1 MNHKKIAELA
11 HVSASTV
18 SKALSGSKEVS
29 EETAAKIRQIAIDV
43 GYFKEKTKRKRE
55 YTDNGGLLVAIVV
68 PEIHG
73 FHYSTRITC
82 LKNYIEE
89 RGGNVAVYIYDFNR
103 EKCAKLIESIIVQGA
118 TDGIITFSTPTLAT
132 KPDIPIMCITQN
144 PVSNYDTIFS
154 NSYEIISDPV
164 KYLKNL
170 GHSEIGLV
178 GETNTTTVFA
188 EFQKAMGEHSLRF
201 EEKYVYKIKNRF
213 EAIGIEAA
221 HKLLKSKEKPTAII
235 TAYDEIAH
243 SLIYELEK
251 NGVKVP
257 EDISVMGIHNVPS
270 SIYTQIQLTTVD
282 TFSEEKYKTAV
293 DILFDKIMNET
304 KAVKHISIEHSIIER
319 ETTKP
324 RKDNA

>member
-11 HVSASTV
+11 HVSSSTV

-29 EETAAKIRQIAIDV
+29 EETAKRIRKIAIDA

-55 YTDNGGLLVAIVV
+55 YTDNGELLVAIVV

-73 FHYSTRITC
+73 FHYSTIITC
-82 LKNYIEE
+82 LKNHIEAK
-89 RGGNVAVYIYDFNR
+89 GGNVAIYIYDFDGN
-103 EKCAKLIESIIVQGA
+103 KCERLIESIIVQGA
-118 TDGIITFSTPTLAT
+118 TDGIITFTPPTLQS
-132 KPDIPIMCITQN
+132 KPDIPIMYICQT
-144 PVSNYDTIFS
+144 PVSNYDTVS
-154 NSYEIISDPV
+154 SDFYGILNTSV
-164 KYLKNL
+164 HYLKKL
-170 GHSEIGLV
+170 GHKNIGFM
-178 GETNTTTVFA
+178 GETNTVSAFGNFKNVMEEQGLEYNG
-188 EFQKAMGEHSLRF
+188 EF
-201 EEKYVYKIKNRF
+201 VYKCEGRF

-221 HKLLKSKEKPTAII
+221 RKLLNSSLKPTAII

-282 TFSEEKYKTAV
+282 TFSEEKYKIAV
-293 DILFDKIMNET
+293 DILLDKIINDT
-304 KAVKHISIEHSIIER
+304 KAVKHISIEHKIIER
-319 ETTKP
+319 ETTKHIG
-324 RKDNA
+324 

>member
-11 HVSASTV
+11 NVSPSTV

-29 EETAAKIRQIAIDV
+29 EETAAKIRKIAIDA

-55 YTDNGGLLVAIVV
+55 YTDGNGLLVAMVV

-73 FHYSTRITC
+73 FHYSTIITC
-82 LKNYIEE
+82 LKNHIED
-89 RGGNVAVYIYDFNR
+89 RGGNVAIYIYDFNR
-103 EKCAKLIESIIVQGA
+103 EKRVKLIESIIVQGA
-118 TDGIITFSTPTLAT
+118 TDGIITFAPPELLS
-132 KPDIPIMCITQN
+132 KPDIPIMCIHPY
-144 PVSNYDTIFS
+144 PVSNYDTVFS
-154 NSYEIISDPV
+154 NSYGIISDSV

-170 GHSEIGLV
+170 GHSEIGLI
-178 GETNTTTVFA
+178 GETNTTSVFA
-188 EFQKAMGEHSLRF
+188 EFQKAMEEHSLKF
-201 EEKYVYKIKNRF
+201 KEKYVCKIKNRF

-221 HKLLKSKEKPTAII
+221 QKLLKLKEKPTAII

-251 NGVKVP
+251 NGIKVP

>member
-29 EETAAKIRQIAIDV
+29 EETAKRIRQIAIDA

-55 YTDNGGLLVAIVV
+55 YTDNSGLLVAMVV

-73 FHYSTRITC
+73 FHYSTIITC
-82 LKNYIEE
+82 LKNHIEAK
-89 RGGNVAVYIYDFNR
+89 GGNVAIYIYDFSK

-118 TDGIITFSTPTLAT
+118 TDGIITFSPPTLQK
-132 KPDIPIMCITQN
+132 KPDIPIMCIYQS
-144 PVSNYDTIFS
+144 PVSNYDTVFT
-154 NSYEIISDPV
+154 NSYDIIKTSV
-164 KYLKNL
+164 EYLKNL
-170 GHSEIGLV
+170 GHREIGFI
-178 GETNTTTVFA
+178 GETNTTKAFG
-188 EFQKAMGEHSLRF
+188 EFKDAMKEAKL
-201 EEKYVYKIKNRF
+201 KYNPQYVYEIEGRF

-221 HKLLKSKEKPTAII
+221 QQLLNASVKPTAII

-282 TFSEEKYKTAV
+282 TFSEEKYKIAV

-324 RKDNA
+324 GKDIM

>member
-29 EETAAKIRQIAIDV
+29 EETAKRIRQIAIDA

-55 YTDNGGLLVAIVV
+55 YTDNSGLLVAMVV

-73 FHYSTRITC
+73 FHYSTIITS
-82 LKNYIEE
+82 LKNHIESK
-89 RGGNVAVYIYDFNR
+89 GGNVAIYIYDFDK

-118 TDGIITFSTPTLAT
+118 TDGLITFSPPTLQS
-132 KPDIPIMCITQN
+132 KPDIPIMCICQN
-144 PVSNYDTIFS
+144 PVSNYDTVFS
-154 NSYEIISDPV
+154 NSYEIINTSV

-170 GHSEIGLV
+170 GHNEIGFI
-178 GETNTTTVFA
+178 GETNTVSAFGEFKDAMA
-188 EFQKAMGEHSLRF
+188 EQGLNYN
-201 EEKYVYKIKNRF
+201 EKCVYKIEGRF
-213 EAIGIEAA
+213 EAIGIKAA
-221 HKLLKSKEKPTAII
+221 QELLSSPVKPTAII

-319 ETTKP
+319 ETTKHIG
-324 RKDNA
+324 